1 VTRPR
6 KIRWLDRRDAVAVSV
21 LLGIPTLALS
31 IAALAGLSLLT
42 GDDLTQKL
50 PALGAIGPAHRSRP
64 ASGL

>member
-31 IAALAGLSLLT
+31 IAALAGYPLLT
-42 GDDLTQKL
+42 GDDLTQNYPL
-50 PALGAIGPAHRSRP
+50 SVLSGQLIAHGP